1 MPLLATL
8 LNLGLCAAT
17 AIMLVRVW
25 YLWKPENL
33 GGGPPAKPLSAEA
46 AAVFLFDNR
55 ELVDANAS
63 ARHLL
68 WHKDKLDPPWDRLM
82 WLLSRRFSDFRDP
95 ANGTL
100 RSGRFSSGLAEDPSH
115 LMVEVWDTMVRL
127 TLHDLGSNVMPVHP
141 LALDAIEDEIQIL
154 RRITEEAPQLMW
166 IEAETGEISWVNRA
180 YLALAGQVR
189 SGAEDAAHNWP
200 PVALFP
206 ALADH
211 QSTPQVRRLSVYNPT
226 EAEPKWF
233 DISSLPHGTETL
245 HFAVDAGATVAAE
258 SQGRLF
264 VQTLTKTFANL
275 STGIAVFDRGR
286 DLVMF
291 NPALIDLTGLP
302 PGFLSSRPPI
312 RAVLD
317 QLRDLNMIPVPKD
330 YASWRDQ
337 MVALEAAAES
347 GNYRENWTLPG
358 GQTYLVT
365 GRPHPDGAVALMFE
379 DISEEV
385 SLKRRFRSEI
395 ETAQGIID
403 TIQDAIVVFSPTG
416 RMVTKNASYLATW
429 GGLADGMNDARIT
442 DEVARWR
449 GLSTP
454 SPAWDMLVE
463 LVQGTSPRAQFR
475 AKIPKPG
482 CPPIQVTATPLEGG
496 MTMIR
501 LCNPVDAD
509 QEGEAH
515 MAPDDQADT
524 KVRYA

>member
-33 GGGPPAKPLSAEA
+33 GGGLPAKPLSAEA

-100 RSGRFSSGLAEDPSH
+100 RSGRFSSSLAEGPSH

-233 DISSLPHGTETL
+233 DVSSLPHGTETL

-258 SQGRLF
+258 SHGRLF